1 MSATLPTL
9 PWFEP
14 VADSPAIA
22 DGVAGIEIKAP
33 AVVALERP
41 TVLPVSGVFQLAA
54 KDAEALPREDA
65 FAALTLLVVEAGT
78 ARSVALRPARSAVG
92 PETRS
97 VPPDMRRGYF
107 QADVFGQ
114 SGFVPRAGRYF
125 VYAHLADLCSPAAE
139 VRVVARS

>member
-1 MSATLPTL
+1 MSATL

-22 DGVAGIEIKAP
+22 DGVAGIELKAP
-33 AVVALERP
+33 AAVPLERP
-41 TVLPVSGVFQLAA
+41 AALPVSGVFQLAA
-54 KDAEALPREDA
+54 KDAGELPREDP
-65 FAALTLLVVEAGT
+65 FAALTLLVVEERT

-92 PETRS
+92 PETQS

-125 VYAHLADLCSPAAE
+125 VSAYLAGLRSRTVE

>member
-1 MSATLPTL
+1 MSATL

-14 VADSPAIA
+14 VADSPALA
-22 DGVAGIEIKAP
+22 EGAAGIALKAP
-33 AVVALERP
+33 AAVALERP
-41 TVLPVSGVFQLAA
+41 TALVVSGVFQVAA
-54 KDAEALPREDA
+54 KDAAALPREDP

-92 PETRS
+92 PETQA
-97 VPPDMRRGYF
+97 VPPDLRRGFF

-125 VYAHLADLCSPAAE
+125 VSAYLGPLRSPSVE
-139 VRVVARS
+139 VRVVARA

>member
-1 MSATLPTL
+1 MSLTL

-22 DGVAGIEIKAP
+22 EGVAGIELGAP
-33 AVVALERP
+33 AVVPLEKPTALA
-41 TVLPVSGVFQLAA
+41 VAGVFQLAA
-54 KDAEALPREDA
+54 KDAEALPRQDP
-65 FAALTLLVVEAGT
+65 FAALTLLVVEVGS
-78 ARSVALRPARSAVG
+78 ARSFALRPARSAVG
-92 PETRS
+92 PETQP
-97 VPPDMRRGYF
+97 VPPDLLRGFF

-125 VYAHLADLCSPAAE
+125 VSAYLAGLRSRAVE

>member
-1 MSATLPTL
+1 MSTTL

-22 DGVAGIEIKAP
+22 DGVAGLELKAP
-33 AVVALERP
+33 AAVALERP
-41 TVLPVSGVFQLAA
+41 AALPVSGVFQLAA
-54 KDAEALPREDA
+54 KDAGALPRQDP

-78 ARSVALRPARSAVG
+78 ARSVAFRPARSAVG
-92 PETRS
+92 PETQPA
-97 VPPDMRRGYF
+97 PPEMVRGYF

-125 VYAHLADLCSPAAE
+125 VFAYLAGLRSRPVE
-139 VRVVARS
+139 VRVIARS